1 MDLRLQC
8 AVRPHSLDPVLLP
21 VGLIIFAQPPYASR
35 LRPDNEPAHARLC
48 THGMRAAGRCRPAAT
63 NAAKRQVDQSAFRR
77 HLPVSHQYA
86 DVVLR
91 LIPRANTRSPR
102 KREKWREHQYQSEEL
117 P

>member
-1 MDLRLQC
+1 M
-8 AVRPHSLDPVLLP
+8 LLP
-21 VGLIIFAQPPYASR
+21 VGLIILLSPLTLVGFGQTMSPPK
-35 LRPDNEPAHARLC
+35 HGLC

-91 LIPRANTRSPR
+91 LIRRANTRSPR
-102 KREKWREHQYQSEEL
+102 KQEKWREHQYQSEEL

>member
-48 THGMRAAGRCRPAAT
+48 THGMRAAGRCRPAAQT
-63 NAAKRQVDQSAFRR
+63 PLGGRS
-77 HLPVSHQYA
+77 
-86 DVVLR
+86 
-91 LIPRANTRSPR
+91 IRALSGAICP
-102 KREKWREHQYQSEEL
+102 
-117 P
+117 